1 MSAPRDTPEGL
12 LADLATVLLALL
24 FLHPD
29 AADICVPR
37 TWMAAWYQDVT
48 AVLESLRHPHYPSGA
63 SHGRPTT

>member
-48 AVLESLRHPHYPSGA
+48 AVLESLWHPH
-63 SHGRPTT
+63 